1 MPYAYH
7 PTRIQRVSVPGRRL
21 LAVSDLH
28 GEPQVFRDLL
38 EKAGFCEDDVLV
50 LVGDFVRHGP
60 QSLRLLRD
68 VMALCKTH
76 TVYPL
81 CGNNDLYTLD
91 AVEEEGEEQ
100 LFLQELDTPNS
111 AVGDMWRE
119 QGLSAPPEPG
129 QVAAARKRLQRAYA
143 EELEFL
149 RNLPAILDTGD
160 YLFVHGGLTTADY
173 ESLEG
178 QSAYSCTK
186 VDAYLQRF
194 SLIMP
199 KYCVV
204 GHWPLANY
212 RDTAD
217 LTPIVEA
224 GRRVVSIDGGCG
236 VQPQGQANLLLLPR
250 ETARPA
256 APAIPPDPLPEGF
269 AFWHADPFPTYIARA
284 SQPGGQT
291 EGPLCN
297 LHWGDQLVDVL
308 EREDGMIHL
317 RHCTTGG
324 CLWVPEDWVWETPE
338 GLVCRVATNNTLSV
352 EPGDRLSLICDTK
365 KGAYVKKGSVC
376 GWYLPGLAGLESV
389 KEETPDV

>member
-1 MPYAYH
+1 MSYAH
-7 PTRIQRVSVPGRRL
+7 PIRIQRASVPGRRL
-21 LAVSDLH
+21 LATSDLH
-28 GEPQVFRDLL
+28 GEPQVFRALL
-38 EKAGFCEDDVLV
+38 DKAGFCEDDVLV
-50 LVGDFVRHGP
+50 LAGDFVRHGP

-76 TVYPL
+76 TVIPL

-91 AVEEEGEEQ
+91 AVEGEGEEWEQ
-100 LFLQELDTPNS
+100 TFLQELETPNS

-119 QGLSAPPEPG
+119 QGFSEPPGPG
-129 QVAAARKRLQRAYA
+129 EVDTARKLLQRAYA
-143 EELEFL
+143 RELEVL

-194 SLIMP
+194 SLTLP

-217 LTPIVEA
+217 LTPIVAAE
-224 GRRVVSIDGGCG
+224 RRVVSIDGGCG
-236 VQPQGQANLLLLPR
+236 VQPHGQANLLLLPR
-250 ETARPA
+250 ETAHPA
-256 APAIPPDPLPEGF
+256 APLIPPDPLPQGF
-269 AFWHADPFPTYIARA
+269 AFWHADLFPVYTAQIP
-284 SQPGGQT
+284 QLGGQT

-308 EREDGMIHL
+308 AQEEGMLHL
-317 RHCTTGG
+317 RHRTTGG
-324 CLWVPEDWVWETPE
+324 LLWVPEDWVWEVPE
-338 GLVCRVATNNTLSV
+338 GLVCRVTTNATLPV
-352 EPGDRLSLICDTK
+352 EPGDRLSLVCATK
-365 KGAYVKKGSVC
+365 KGAYVKKGSAC
-376 GWYLPGLAGLESV
+376 GWYLPGLAGLEPV
-389 KEETPDV
+389 

>member
-1 MPYAYH
+1 MFYAH
-7 PTRIQRVSVPGRRL
+7 PIRIQRASVPGRRL
-21 LAVSDLH
+21 LATSDLH
-28 GEPQVFRDLL
+28 GEPQVFRALL
-38 EKAGFCEDDVLV
+38 DKAGFCEDDVLV
-50 LVGDFVRHGP
+50 LAGDFVRHGP

-76 TVYPL
+76 TVIPL

-91 AVEEEGEEQ
+91 AVEGEGEEWEQ
-100 LFLQELDTPNS
+100 TFLQELETPNS

-119 QGLSAPPEPG
+119 QGFSEPPGPG
-129 QVAAARKRLQRAYA
+129 EVDTARKLLQRAYA
-143 EELEFL
+143 RELEFL

-194 SLIMP
+194 SLTLP

-217 LTPIVEA
+217 LTPIVAAE
-224 GRRVVSIDGGCG
+224 RRVVSIDGGCG
-236 VQPQGQANLLLLPR
+236 VQPHGQANLLLLPR
-250 ETARPA
+250 ETAHPA
-256 APAIPPDPLPEGF
+256 APLIPPDPLPQGF
-269 AFWHADPFPTYIARA
+269 AFWHADLFPVYTAQIP
-284 SQPGGQT
+284 QLGGQT

-308 EREDGMIHL
+308 AQEEGMLHL
-317 RHCTTGG
+317 RHRTTGG
-324 CLWVPEDWVWETPE
+324 LLWVPEDWVWEVPE
-338 GLVCRVATNNTLSV
+338 GLVCRVTTNATLPV
-352 EPGDRLSLICDTK
+352 EPGDRLSLVCATK
-365 KGAYVKKGSVC
+365 KGAYVKKGSAC
-376 GWYLPGLAGLESV
+376 GWYLPGLAGLEPV
-389 KEETPDV
+389 